1 MILLCANRAG
11 RTRFV
16 SLSAAIAF
24 LAASATASPADI
36 GIAARYPGDKNIGS
50 DPDVILADDFE
61 AYTQPSD
68 LTAKW
73 KVFGAA
79 SGNVGISTAEHF
91 AGAKSVEFDLPVS
104 TTEHGYSV
112 NKLLSPGI
120 DTMFCRVYM
129 KWDAGYSVATSNHN
143 GIAMT
148 GGTNPMTGVA
158 PNGSDFFVLLTQ
170 NNNIR
175 GEAPPGLVA
184 RVCLLAEATATMGR
198 PLVPGR
204 TRFSNHGLPR
214 LQAVAELPAAAR
226 PLVLLREDDQAQHA
240 GEERRRSQ
248 GVG

>member
-24 LAASATASPADI
+24 LAASATATLADI

-73 KVFGAA
+73 KVFGGA
-79 SGNVGISTAEHF
+79 SGNVGISTAERF
-91 AGAKSVEFDLPVS
+91 AGQKSVEFDLPVS

-129 KWDAGYSVATSNHN
+129 KWDA
-143 GIAMT
+143 
-148 GGTNPMTGVA
+148 
-158 PNGSDFFVLLTQ
+158 
-170 NNNIR
+170 R
-175 GEAPPGLVA
+175 
-184 RVCLLAEATATMGR
+184 
-198 PLVPGR
+198 
-204 TRFSNHGLPR
+204 
-214 LQAVAELPAAAR
+214 
-226 PLVLLREDDQAQHA
+226 
-240 GEERRRSQ
+240 
-248 GVG
+248 